1 MFDRRTLATVA
12 VAAALVTAGCG
23 FITGD
28 EALAF
33 DASPT
38 TVSDEAQSSTDYEE
52 LNGSEQV
59 VTREFS
65 AAGQT
70 REVQVT
76 NHLAQ
81 YERRVDLG
89 PLGSQRAGVFT
100 TFSSPEVSVAGQTFN
115 PIADRSEREIL
126 RQFESEYDNIEVDGR
141 VSNRSRTVLG
151 QETSV
156 EKFAGSATLGGQDVD
171 IYVHVTKVKHE
182 GDFVVALSI
191 YPQRIDDDE
200 QPRVDQLL
208 DGLQHSGE

>member
-52 LNGSEQV
+52 VNVSERV
-59 VTREFS
+59 ITREFS

-76 NHLAQ
+76 NHLAR

-100 TFSSPEVSVAGQTFN
+100 IFSSPEVSVAGRTFN

-126 RQFESEYDNIEVDGR
+126 RQFESEYENIEVDGR

-156 EKFAGSATLGGQDVD
+156 RKFAGSATLGGQDVD

-182 GDFVVALSI
+182 GDFVVALAV

-200 QPRVDQLL
+200 QPRVNQLL
-208 DGLQHSGE
+208 DGFQHSGE